1 MSSLVISL
9 KTDVQGTELSDLNT
23 STRDKNSVIRDAC
36 RQLKRVAA
44 GIAAGE
50 VQVSHSSTNP
60 VAASASVEITH
71 ANLAA
76 NDTIVVCR
84 QTLTA
89 KASGANGTTEYNI
102 GADAAADATA
112 LAACINA
119 NTTLSKYVT
128 ASAADDTVTV
138 TCKLKGAWGNL
149 LSITSSD
156 NAYAITDFA
165 SGTGGFDSAPNTWAN
180 I

>member
-9 KTDVQGTELSDLNT
+9 KTDVQGGDLSSLNT
-23 STRDKNSVIRDAC
+23 STRDKNAVIKDVC
-36 RQLKRVAA
+36 NQLKRISS

-50 VQVSHSSTNP
+50 VQVSHSSTSP
-60 VAASASVEITH
+60 VAASASVAITH

-76 NDTIVVCR
+76 DDVIIVCR

-89 KASGANGTTEYNI
+89 KDSGANGTTQYNI
-102 GADAAADATA
+102 GADAPADAVN

-119 NTTLSKYVT
+119 NTTLSKYVL
-128 ASAADDTVTV
+128 ASAASGTVTL
-138 TCKLKGAWGNL
+138 TAKLKGAWGNL
-149 LSITSSD
+149 LSVTSSD
-156 NAYAITDFA
+156 NAFAITDFA
-165 SGTGGFDSAPNTWAN
+165 SGTGGFDSAPNSWSN

>member
-9 KTDVQGTELSDLNT
+9 KTDVQGGELSSLNT
-23 STRDKNSVIRDAC
+23 STRDKNAVIRDVC
-36 RQLKRVAA
+36 NQLSRVAS

-50 VQVSHSSTNP
+50 VQLSHSSTSP
-60 VAASASVEITH
+60 VAAEAEVAITH

-76 NDTIVVCR
+76 DDAIVVCR
-84 QTLTA
+84 QTILA
-89 KASGANGTTEYNI
+89 KDSGANGTTQFNI
-102 GADAAADATA
+102 GADATEDAVN

-119 NTTLSKYVT
+119 NSTLSKYVLAEA
-128 ASAADDTVTV
+128 ASGTVTV
-138 TCKLKGAWGNL
+138 TAKLKGAWGNL

-156 NAYAITDFA
+156 NAYSITDFA
-165 SGTGGFDSAPNTWAN
+165 SGTGGFDSAPNSWSN

>member
-1 MSSLVISL
+1 MPSLVISL
-9 KTDVQGTELSDLNT
+9 KTDVQSTELSDLNT
-23 STRDKNSVIRDAC
+23 STRDKNSVIRDVC

-44 GIAAGE
+44 GVAAGE
-50 VQVSHSSTNP
+50 VQVSHSSSNP
-60 VAASASVEITH
+60 VAASASIVITH
-71 ANLAA
+71 ADLADA
-76 NDTIVVCR
+76 DTITVCR
-84 QTLTA
+84 QTITA
-89 KASGANGTTEYNI
+89 KTSGANGTTQFNI
-102 GADAAADATA
+102 GADASADATA

-128 ASAADDTVTV
+128 ASANSNTVTV
-138 TCKLKGAWGNL
+138 TAKVKGAWGNL

-165 SGTGGFDSAPNTWAN
+165 SGTGGFDTAPNTWAN